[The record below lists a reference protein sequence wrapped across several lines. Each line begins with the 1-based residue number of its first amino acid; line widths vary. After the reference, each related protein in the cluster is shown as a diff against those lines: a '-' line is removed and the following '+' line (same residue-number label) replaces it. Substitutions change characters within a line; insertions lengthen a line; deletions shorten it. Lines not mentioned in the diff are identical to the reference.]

1 LNGVCFFLTTARQH
15 DKIKIE
21 NITQGKMIN
30 PKIYF
35 DTAFLT
41 QHNPYFVLVIYT
53 NTLHR
58 YQQHKIYKLEII
70 ECVSELVIINDFAL
84 AYNNAVEK

>member
-30 PKIYF
+30 PK
-35 DTAFLT
+35 L
-41 QHNPYFVLVIYT
+41 QNCVI
-53 NTLHR
+53 
-58 YQQHKIYKLEII
+58 
-70 ECVSELVIINDFAL
+70 VNDFAL